1 MARRARD
8 VLIDILRDEGIT
20 HVFGNPG
27 STEMPLMDA
36 LVDAPD
42 IAYVLG
48 LQEATAVGMA
58 DGWALATG
66 RTAFVN
72 LHAMGGLGNAMGVLV
87 ASKASETPLVVTAG
101 QQDTRH
107 LMTEPWLSGDL
118 VALAAPVTKWAKELR
133 RADDVGPA
141 LRRAFGLAR
150 TPPCGP
156 VFLSL
161 PMDIL
166 DQDVNHPTPPA
177 SSQPRLGPSPDAARL
192 AETLAGLDPDR
203 VIVLLGDDLPA
214 AVSTGLIAFAEAGG
228 FAVWG
233 TQLTSRTA
241 FPSHHPCWAG
251 VLKPDFADMRAHL
264 QSAQAIVLVG
274 GRAFVAYPYREAE
287 PVPEGVA
294 VFHIADNPEAF
305 GREHAANMALLGDIS
320 QTLTA
325 VARRLA
331 ELVDKQ
337 KVAARLATR
346 GARRRGVREAT
357 RTDILAESASVPLTP
372 DAAVLAALDALPT
385 DAIIANDSA
394 ATFGRVQDLLT
405 TEPGRYF
412 FARGGVLGCSMPA
425 AVGAALATSGWVVA
439 FVGDGGAMY
448 SPQALWSAAHNKAHT
463 IFVVFNNR
471 RYGVLQNVAKL
482 LGYANAKAGRFVGMD
497 VVDPAIDFQA
507 LAASMGV
514 PAERADNR
522 NAIGAAINQALKR
535 DGPSLIE
542 IPIR

>member
-1 MARRARD
+1 MTRRARD

-42 IAYVLG
+42 IRYVLG

-66 RTAFVN
+66 RAAFVN

-133 RADDVGPA
+133 RGDDVGPA
-141 LRRAFGLAR
+141 LRRAFSLAR

-177 SSQPRLGPSPDAARL
+177 SSPPRLGASPDAARL
-192 AETLAGLDPDR
+192 ADKLAALDPHR
-203 VIVLLGDDLPA
+203 VVVLLGDDLPA
-214 AVSTGLIAFAEAGG
+214 AASAGLVAFAEAGG
-228 FAVWG
+228 FPVWG

-264 QSAQAIVLVG
+264 QSTQAIVLVG

-294 VFHIADNPEAF
+294 VMHIADNPEAF
-305 GREHAANMALLGDIS
+305 GREHAADMALLGDIS
-320 QTLTA
+320 QTLSA
-325 VARRLA
+325 VARRLG
-331 ELVDKQ
+331 ELVDRG

-346 GARRRGVREAT
+346 GAGRREA
-357 RTDILAESASVPLTP
+357 REAIRKDILAEGANGPLSA
-372 DAAVLAALDALPT
+372 DAAVLAALDALPD

-394 ATFGRVQDLLT
+394 ATFGRVQDLMT

-425 AVGAALATSGWVVA
+425 AVGASLATKGWVVA

-448 SPQALWSAAHNKAHT
+448 SPQALWSAAHNKTRT
-463 IFVVFNNR
+463 IFVIFNNR
-471 RYGVLQNVAKL
+471 RYGVLQNVAKS

-497 VVDPAIDFQA
+497 IVDPAIDFLA

-514 PAERADNR
+514 PAERTQDR
-522 NAIGAAINQALKR
+522 DAIGAAIGRALKR
-535 DGPSLIE
+535 EGPSLIE
-542 IPIR
+542 VPIR

>member
-1 MARRARD
+1 MTRRARD

-42 IAYVLG
+42 ITYVLG

-58 DGWALATG
+58 DGWALASG
-66 RTAFVN
+66 RAAFVN
-72 LHAMGGLGNAMGVLV
+72 LHAMGGFGNAMGVLV

-118 VALAAPVTKWAKELR
+118 VALAPPVAKWAKELR

-177 SSQPRLGPSPDAARL
+177 SAPPRLGPSPDAARL
-192 AETLAGLDPDR
+192 ADKLAGLDPDR
-203 VIVLLGDDLPA
+203 VVVLLGDDLPA
-214 AVSTGLIAFAEAGG
+214 AASTGLVAFAEAGG
-228 FAVWG
+228 FPVWG

-264 QSAQAIVLVG
+264 KSAQAIVLVG

-294 VFHIADNPEAF
+294 VMHIADNPEAF
-305 GREHAANMALLGDIS
+305 GREHAADMALLGDIS
-320 QTLTA
+320 QTLAA
-325 VARRLA
+325 VAQRIA
-331 ELVDKQ
+331 ELVDKK
-337 KVAARLATR
+337 KVAARLAAR
-346 GARRRGVREAT
+346 GARRREAREAT
-357 RTDILAESASVPLTP
+357 RMDILAESATTPLSA
-372 DAAVLAALDALPT
+372 DAAVLAALDALPE

-394 ATFGRVQDLLT
+394 ATFGRVQDLMT

-425 AVGAALATSGWVVA
+425 AVGAALATQGWVVA

-448 SPQALWSAAHNKAHT
+448 SPQALWSAAHYRART

-471 RYGVLQNVAKL
+471 RYGVLQNVAKS

-497 VVDPAIDFQA
+497 VADPAIDFQA

-514 PAERADNR
+514 PAERADDR
-522 NAIGAAINQALKR
+522 NAVGAAINRALKR

>member
-1 MARRARD
+1 MTRRARD

-36 LVDAPD
+36 LVDTPD

-133 RADDVGPA
+133 RGDDVGPA

-177 SSQPRLGPSPDAARL
+177 SARPRLGASPDAARL
-192 AETLAGLDPDR
+192 AERLATLDPER
-203 VIVLLGDDLPA
+203 VVVLLGDDLPA
-214 AVSTGLIAFAEAGG
+214 AASAGLVAFAEAGG
-228 FAVWG
+228 FPVWG

-241 FPSHHPCWAG
+241 FPSHHPCWTG

-264 QSAQAIVLVG
+264 QSVQAIVLIG

-294 VFHIADNPEAF
+294 MLHIADNPEAF
-305 GREHAANMALLGDIS
+305 GREHAADMALIGDIS
-320 QTLTA
+320 QTLSA
-325 VARRLA
+325 VAGRLG
-331 ELVDKQ
+331 ELVDKS
-337 KVAARLATR
+337 KVGARLAAR
-346 GARRRGVREAT
+346 GAQAARGQGSDAQGHFGGKRERAAQRRRR
-357 RTDILAESASVPLTP
+357 R
-372 DAAVLAALDALPT
+372 
-385 DAIIANDSA
+385 
-394 ATFGRVQDLLT
+394 
-405 TEPGRYF
+405 
-412 FARGGVLGCSMPA
+412 ARGP
-425 AVGAALATSGWVVA
+425 
-439 FVGDGGAMY
+439 
-448 SPQALWSAAHNKAHT
+448 
-463 IFVVFNNR
+463 R
-471 RYGVLQNVAKL
+471 R
-482 LGYANAKAGRFVGMD
+482 
-497 VVDPAIDFQA
+497 
-507 LAASMGV
+507 AASG
-514 PAERADNR
+514 
-522 NAIGAAINQALKR
+522 R
-535 DGPSLIE
+535 DHRQRFRRDLRPRPGSHDD
-542 IPIR
+542 

>member
-1 MARRARD
+1 MTRRARD

-177 SSQPRLGPSPDAARL
+177 SSPPRLGPSPDAARL
-192 AETLAGLDPDR
+192 AETLASLDPDR
-203 VIVLLGDDLPA
+203 VVVLLGDDLPA
-214 AVSTGLIAFAEAGG
+214 AVSTGLVAFAEAGG
-228 FAVWG
+228 FPVWG

-264 QSAQAIVLVG
+264 KSAQAIVLVG

-294 VFHIADNPEAF
+294 VMHIADNPEAF
-305 GREHAANMALLGDIS
+305 GREHAADMALLGDIG
-320 QTLTA
+320 QTLA
-325 VARRLA
+325 AAAGRLK
-331 ELVDKQ
+331 ELVDKN
-337 KVAARLATR
+337 KVAAGLAVW
-346 GARRRGVREAT
+346 GARRREAREAT
-357 RTDILAESASVPLTP
+357 RMDILAESASTPLSA
-372 DAAVLAALDALPT
+372 DAAVLAALDALPE

-394 ATFGRVQDLLT
+394 ATFGRVQDLMT

-425 AVGAALATSGWVVA
+425 AVGAALATKAWVVG

-448 SPQALWSAAHNKAHT
+448 SPQALWSAAHYKART

-471 RYGVLQNVAKL
+471 RYGVLQNVAKS

-507 LAASMGV
+507 LATSMGV
-514 PAERADNR
+514 PAEHADSR
-522 NAIGAAINQALKR
+522 DAIGAAIERALKR
-535 DGPSLIE
+535 EGPSLIE

>member
-1 MARRARD
+1 MTRRARD

-42 IAYVLG
+42 ITYVLG

-66 RTAFVN
+66 RAAFVN

-118 VALAAPVTKWAKELR
+118 VALAQPVAKWAKELR

-177 SSQPRLGPSPDAARL
+177 SAAPRLGPSPDAARL
-192 AETLAGLDPDR
+192 ADKLAVLDPDR

-214 AVSTGLIAFAEAGG
+214 AASTGLVAFAEAGG
-228 FAVWG
+228 FPVWG

-264 QSAQAIVLVG
+264 KSAQAIVLVG

-294 VFHIADNPEAF
+294 VMHIADNPEAF

-320 QTLTA
+320 QTLAA
-325 VARRLA
+325 VAQRLA
-331 ELVDKQ
+331 ELVDKK
-337 KVAARLATR
+337 KVAARLTAR
-346 GARRRGVREAT
+346 GARRREAREAT
-357 RTDILAESASVPLTP
+357 RMDILAESATTPLSA
-372 DAAVLAALDALPT
+372 DAAVLAALDALPEN
-385 DAIIANDSA
+385 AIIANDSA
-394 ATFGRVQDLLT
+394 ATFGRVQDLMT

-425 AVGAALATSGWVVA
+425 AVGAALATQGWVAA

-448 SPQALWSAAHNKAHT
+448 SPQALWSAAHYRART

-471 RYGVLQNVAKL
+471 RYGVLQNVAKS
-482 LGYANAKAGRFVGMD
+482 LGYANAKAGRVVGMD
-497 VVDPAIDFQA
+497 VAAPADDVQA
-507 LAASMGV
+507 RAASVGV
-514 PAERADNR
+514 PAERADDR
-522 NAIGAAINQALKR
+522 HAVGAAINRALKR
-535 DGPSLIE
+535 DCPSLIE

>member
-1 MARRARD
+1 MTRRARD
-8 VLIDILRDEGIT
+8 VLIDILRDEGVT

-58 DGWALATG
+58 DGWALASG

-166 DQDVNHPTPPA
+166 DQDVNQPTPPA
-177 SSQPRLGPSPDAARL
+177 SAPPRLGPSPDAARL
-192 AETLAGLDPDR
+192 AEKLAVLDPDK
-203 VIVLLGDDLPA
+203 VVVLLGDDLPTA
-214 AVSTGLIAFAEAGG
+214 ASGGLVAFAEAGR
-228 FAVWG
+228 FPVWG

-264 QSAQAIVLVG
+264 KSAQAIVLVG

-287 PVPEGVA
+287 PVPEGAA
-294 VFHIADNPEAF
+294 VMHIADHPEAF
-305 GREHAANMALLGDIS
+305 GREHAAEMALLGDIS

-325 VARRLA
+325 VARRLV
-331 ELVDKQ
+331 ELVDKTR
-337 KVAARLATR
+337 VVERLAARGT
-346 GARRRGVREAT
+346 RRREAREAT
-357 RTDILAESASVPLTP
+357 RESILAESANLPLTP
-372 DAAVLAALDALPT
+372 DAAVLAALDALPD

-394 ATFGRVQDLLT
+394 ATFGRVQDLMT

-425 AVGAALATSGWVVA
+425 AVGAALARKGWVA
-439 FVGDGGAMY
+439 SFVGDGGAMY
-448 SPQALWSAAHNKAHT
+448 SPQALWSAAHCKART

-471 RYGVLQNVAKL
+471 RYGVLQNVAKS

-497 VVDPAIDFQA
+497 VVDPAINFLS

-514 PAERADNR
+514 PAERAEDR
-522 NAIGAAINQALKR
+522 DAIGAAVARALER
-535 DGPSLIE
+535 HGPSLIE

>member
-1 MARRARD
+1 MTRRARD

-177 SSQPRLGPSPDAARL
+177 SAPPRLGPSPDAARL
-192 AETLAGLDPDR
+192 AETLASLDPDR
-203 VIVLLGDDLPA
+203 VVVLLGDDLPA
-214 AVSTGLIAFAEAGG
+214 TASAGLVAFAEAGG

-287 PVPEGVA
+287 PVPEGIA
-294 VFHIADNPEAF
+294 VLHIADNPEAF

-320 QTLTA
+320 QTLA
-325 VARRLA
+325 AAAQRLA
-331 ELVDKQ
+331 ELVDKK
-337 KVAARLATR
+337 KVMGRLAAR
-346 GARRRGVREAT
+346 GARRREVREAT
-357 RTDILAESASVPLTP
+357 RKDILAESATGSLSA
-372 DAAVLAALDALPT
+372 DAAVLAALDALPE

-394 ATFGRVQDLLT
+394 ATFGRVQDLMT

-425 AVGAALATSGWVVA
+425 AVGASLATGGWVVA

-448 SPQALWSAAHNKAHT
+448 SPQALWSAAHNKTRT

-471 RYGVLQNVAKL
+471 RYGVLQNVAKS

-514 PAERADNR
+514 PAERANDR
-522 NAIGAAINQALKR
+522 DGIGAAIERALKR
-535 DGPSLIE
+535 EGPSLIE

>member
-1 MARRARD
+1 MVRRARD

-42 IAYVLG
+42 ISYVLG

-58 DGWALATG
+58 DGWALAMG

-177 SSQPRLGPSPDAARL
+177 SSPPRLGPSPDAARL
-192 AETLAGLDPDR
+192 AETLASLDPDR

-214 AVSTGLIAFAEAGG
+214 SASTGLVAFAEAGG

-241 FPSHHPCWAG
+241 FPSHHPSWAG

-294 VFHIADNPEAF
+294 MLHIADNPEAF

-320 QTLTA
+320 RTLAA
-325 VARRLA
+325 VAQRLA
-331 ELVDKQ
+331 ELVDKK
-337 KVAARLATR
+337 KVAARLAAR
-346 GARRRGVREAT
+346 GARRREVREAT
-357 RTDILAESASVPLTP
+357 RKDILADSASAPLSA
-372 DAAVLAALDALPT
+372 DAAVLAALDTLPE

-394 ATFGRVQDLLT
+394 ATFGRVQDLMT

-425 AVGAALATSGWVVA
+425 AVGASLATKGWVVA

-448 SPQALWSAAHNKAHT
+448 SPQALWSAAHNKTRT
-463 IFVVFNNR
+463 IFVIFNNR
-471 RYGVLQNVAKL
+471 RYGVLQNVAKS
-482 LGYANAKAGRFVGMD
+482 LGYANAKAGRFIGMD

-514 PAERADNR
+514 PAERANDR
-522 NAIGAAINQALKR
+522 DAIGAAIARGLER
-535 DGPSLIE
+535 EGPSLIE

>member
-1 MARRARD
+1 MTRRARD

-42 IAYVLG
+42 ISYVLG

-166 DQDVNHPTPPA
+166 DQDVNHSTPPA

-192 AETLAGLDPDR
+192 AETLASLDPDR
-203 VIVLLGDDLPA
+203 VVVLLGDDLPA
-214 AVSTGLIAFAEAGG
+214 TASAGLVAFAEAGC
-228 FAVWG
+228 FPVWG

-264 QSAQAIVLVG
+264 QSVQAIVLVG

-287 PVPEGVA
+287 PVPEGA
-294 VFHIADNPEAF
+294 AMLHIADNPEAF

-320 QTLTA
+320 QTLAA
-325 VARRLA
+325 VAQRLA
-331 ELVDKQ
+331 ELVDKK
-337 KVAARLATR
+337 KVVGRLAAR
-346 GARRRGVREAT
+346 GARRREVREAT
-357 RTDILAESASVPLTP
+357 RTAILAESATGSLSA
-372 DAAVLAALDALPT
+372 DAAVLAALDALPE

-394 ATFGRVQDLLT
+394 ATFGRVQDLMT

-425 AVGAALATSGWVVA
+425 AVGAALATKGWVVA

-448 SPQALWSAAHNKAHT
+448 SPQALWSAAHNKART

-471 RYGVLQNVAKL
+471 RYGVLQNVAKS
-482 LGYANAKAGRFVGMD
+482 LGYANAMAGRFVGMD

-514 PAERADNR
+514 PAERANYRD
-522 NAIGAAINQALKR
+522 AIGAAIERALKR
-535 DGPSLIE
+535 EGPSLIE